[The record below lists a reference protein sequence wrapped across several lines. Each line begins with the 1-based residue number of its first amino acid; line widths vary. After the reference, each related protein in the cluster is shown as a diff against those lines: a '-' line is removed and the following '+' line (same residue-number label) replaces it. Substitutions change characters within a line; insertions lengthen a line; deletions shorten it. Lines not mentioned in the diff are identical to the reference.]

1 MATIIGETE
10 MKHWITRTLRVV
22 AFALATGIA
31 FMGAGNVFGISA
43 IQSAAFG
50 AVGAVLGLVAT
61 LLFTYASKA
70 QVPDEDFNQ
79 AINKAIESVQSDTP
93 KKGSKDS
100 K

>member
-1 MATIIGETE
+1 
-10 MKHWITRTLRVV
+10 MKHWITRGLRVL

-43 IQSAAFG
+43 VQSAAFG

-70 QVPDEDFNQ
+70 NVPDEDFNN

>member
-1 MATIIGETE
+1 
-10 MKHWITRTLRVV
+10 MKYWISRALRVG

-50 AVGAVLGLVAT
+50 AVGAVLGLLAT

-70 QVPDEDFNQ
+70 SVPDEDFDS
-79 AINKAIESVQSDTP
+79 AINKAIESVASDTKD
-93 KKGSKDS
+93 KKSKQVTML
-100 K
+100 

>member
-1 MATIIGETE
+1 
-10 MKHWITRTLRVV
+10 MKHWISRSLRVL

-43 IQSAAFG
+43 VQSAAFG

-70 QVPDEDFNQ
+70 QVPDDDFNQ

-93 KKGSKDS
+93 KKGSKES

>member
-1 MATIIGETE
+1 
-10 MKHWITRTLRVV
+10 MKHWITRGLRVL

-43 IQSAAFG
+43 VQSAAFG

-70 QVPDEDFNQ
+70 NVPDEDFNQ